1 MTATQS
7 GRRHKDN
14 FHMTANEN
22 TAWKRL
28 SVEAAA
34 IVGSILLAFA
44 IDAWWAERMDRVA
57 EREELLRLYD
67 EFSLN
72 RERLDAWIGE
82 EGLVYRERKSA
93 IRVSDAVDAA
103 LKNGSQTVLVH
114 DVDVAAM
121 LQTPT
126 FEANSPVF
134 ESLVR
139 SGRMEIIE
147 NRAVV
152 NAISTWERELRGAS
166 DIEQRGVRFVYDHLV
181 PALSN
186 NNIRHILLNQFVI
199 NSIDQSAVTEIRV
212 NVLIVNL
219 SVQRFSQLDQI
230 HRTLT
235 RVRDSADQAM
245 AAISEFLNK

>member
-1 MTATQS
+1 MT
-7 GRRHKDN
+7 DN
-14 FHMTANEN
+14 QRIP
-22 TAWKRL
+22 WKRL
-28 SVEAAA
+28 YIEAAA
-34 IVGSILLAFA
+34 IVASILLAFA
-44 IDAWWAERMDRVA
+44 IDAWWTERLDRVA

-72 RERLDAWIGE
+72 RERLDSWLE
-82 EGLVYRERKSA
+82 EGGLVYRERQSA

-103 LKNGSQTVLVH
+103 LKNGSQTALVH

-126 FEANSPVF
+126 FEANIPVF

-152 NAISTWERELRGAS
+152 NAISTWERELRGAT

-181 PALSN
+181 PALST

-199 NSIDQSAVTEIRV
+199 NLIDQSAVTEIRV
-212 NVLIVNL
+212 NVLIGNL

-235 RVRDSADQAM
+235 RVRDAADQAM